1 MKKRSILWE
10 WGLSYVLLLL
20 IPITSIFINYSINE
34 KTIRKEYLKAYELT
48 ASNLKDNI
56 DELMLAE
63 KNFFYY
69 IIRNEYF
76 DKVKLVDTK
85 DKNYYYNSY
94 LLQTALD
101 QYCSANETLN
111 CSVYQKSVDQ
121 IYSNQN
127 SGTSMQYYNALESI
141 NTRMPE
147 YTEWNAFISSQYN
160 ETFLI
165 NYNFSKTDK
174 PCLIYANTLKRGVT
188 DLINVFTTISIEEIE
203 FRTQYLPDNVYFILQ
218 TSNNQLCTFNNSGLL
233 NTMDTI
239 DVDANG
245 KLILEKGYQ
254 NIPLASNTSDIVYHL
269 VISKTA
275 IDSDLQ
281 STQKAF
287 ALNLTVTL
295 FLGLAGIMF
304 FLRRNYLPVSNLLAK
319 ISKNMPHKNEFQC
332 IESVYEQLQKDYH
345 SARMT
350 VQHQKQQLLNSWLL
364 SLLKGRISELEIQK
378 QRKNFSIDLDSH
390 VALIGIMVPLAD
402 QQNMEY
408 DELLFFVINNIFQE
422 LFETNTFYCI
432 EDGRFIYYLFDLS
445 DFTLKTDETHQ
456 PNWHDYALEK
466 ADYLCSY
473 INKNFKTSLVCVVS
487 ETVESIRHCKFL
499 YRKIME
505 AFEMQKVA
513 GGNAAI
519 DTRSFNASESGN
531 HIRESIELELDQA
544 IKDGNLEA
552 ALLTSE
558 RIFSSQHTLP
568 FSTLRVYAFDASTVI
583 IDIFNTYNTNSA
595 QQTKALN
602 YVNALMQASNPEEL
616 KTFFNEM
623 LEYVCMEISKKWQ
636 SESKKIVL
644 RIQKYIEGNYTN
656 QNLNVNSIADDLQ
669 RNAQY
674 ITRIFKENTGEGILN
689 YINNYRINKALELMQ
704 TNEYTLEEISKMIGY
719 SNVRAFR
726 RAFIKIIGDI
736 PSKYKN

>member
-345 SARMT
+345 SA
-350 VQHQKQQLLNSWLL
+350 V
-364 SLLKGRISELEIQK
+364 
-378 QRKNFSIDLDSH
+378 
-390 VALIGIMVPLAD
+390 
-402 QQNMEY
+402 
-408 DELLFFVINNIFQE
+408 
-422 LFETNTFYCI
+422 
-432 EDGRFIYYLFDLS
+432 
-445 DFTLKTDETHQ
+445 
-456 PNWHDYALEK
+456 
-466 ADYLCSY
+466 
-473 INKNFKTSLVCVVS
+473 
-487 ETVESIRHCKFL
+487 
-499 YRKIME
+499 
-505 AFEMQKVA
+505 
-513 GGNAAI
+513 
-519 DTRSFNASESGN
+519 
-531 HIRESIELELDQA
+531 
-544 IKDGNLEA
+544 
-552 ALLTSE
+552 
-558 RIFSSQHTLP
+558 
-568 FSTLRVYAFDASTVI
+568 
-583 IDIFNTYNTNSA
+583 
-595 QQTKALN
+595 
-602 YVNALMQASNPEEL
+602 
-616 KTFFNEM
+616 
-623 LEYVCMEISKKWQ
+623 
-636 SESKKIVL
+636 
-644 RIQKYIEGNYTN
+644 
-656 QNLNVNSIADDLQ
+656 
-669 RNAQY
+669 
-674 ITRIFKENTGEGILN
+674 
-689 YINNYRINKALELMQ
+689 
-704 TNEYTLEEISKMIGY
+704 
-719 SNVRAFR
+719 
-726 RAFIKIIGDI
+726 
-736 PSKYKN
+736 